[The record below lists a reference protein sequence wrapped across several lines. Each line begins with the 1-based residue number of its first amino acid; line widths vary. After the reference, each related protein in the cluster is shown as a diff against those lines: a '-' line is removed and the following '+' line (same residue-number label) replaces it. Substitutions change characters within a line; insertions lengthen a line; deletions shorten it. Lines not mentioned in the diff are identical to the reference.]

1 MSTPSDR
8 APDGSPLSLPDAVD
22 RLFDG
27 SLSDFVSRRNTLA
40 KQLRQA
46 GQKSDADAV
55 KKLTKPATPAWLV
68 DRWARRHPGLIE
80 RLIGVVDAL
89 RTTQLAASP
98 DRERMLQ
105 LRDEERDILAALE
118 AVSVHLGEKGPPSA
132 STIERALKTARAA
145 AAQPDRLEALKRGH
159 LVQEVI
165 VQGFEGLSD
174 LLSSVDVAAVQTR
187 REATE
192 RARLARQMPKV
203 PGAIP
208 REARPA
214 ALSVS
219 PQPPPTSWPTKEPT
233 TSPPSICDPNA
244 DVASSASDIVRLQRE
259 VSELKEVIAQHTAAL
274 ADAESRLARTYA
286 ELSQARAA
294 LARDDS

>member
-1 MSTPSDR
+1 M
-8 APDGSPLSLPDAVD
+8 
-22 RLFDG
+22 FDG

-145 AAQPDRLEALKRGH
+145 AARPDRLEALKRGH

-165 VQGFEGLSD
+165 DQGFEGLSD

-208 REARPA
+208 RE
-214 ALSVS
+214 
-219 PQPPPTSWPTKEPT
+219 
-233 TSPPSICDPNA
+233 
-244 DVASSASDIVRLQRE
+244 
-259 VSELKEVIAQHTAAL
+259 
-274 ADAESRLARTYA
+274 
-286 ELSQARAA
+286 
-294 LARDDS
+294 